1 MLMIDNFLVVGGF
14 VLNVST
20 RTILNDMWL
29 SNSTTYMYF
38 IGICVTQVK

>member
-14 VLNVST
+14 VLNGST
-20 RTILNDMWL
+20 RTILNDLWL
-29 SNSTTYMYF
+29 SNSTTYF